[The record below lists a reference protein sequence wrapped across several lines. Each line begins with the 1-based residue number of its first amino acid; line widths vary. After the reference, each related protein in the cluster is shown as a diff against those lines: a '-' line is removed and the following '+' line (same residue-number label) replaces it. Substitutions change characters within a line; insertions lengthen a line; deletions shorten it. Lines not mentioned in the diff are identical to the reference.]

1 MMMGISGNSTWN
13 FVENCISFFHFPS
26 YEVIYFNFRYF
37 SFLSDG
43 SCAFHSFLCT
53 FVNFYVQIRAIA
65 PPMRIY
71 ACLCL
76 HSVILSAILKS
87 GAAQTSVIK
96 SHASNVHHWT
106 KFSANFRSD
115 PSASKGV
122 GNK

>member
-1 MMMGISGNSTWN
+1 MDRVRFT
-13 FVENCISFFHFPS
+13 
-26 YEVIYFNFRYF
+26 
-37 SFLSDG
+37 L
-43 SCAFHSFLCT
+43 FLCT

-96 SHASNVHHWT
+96 SHASNVHHWINSQLT
-106 KFSANFRSD
+106 FD
-115 PSASKGV
+115 LIL
-122 GNK
+122 